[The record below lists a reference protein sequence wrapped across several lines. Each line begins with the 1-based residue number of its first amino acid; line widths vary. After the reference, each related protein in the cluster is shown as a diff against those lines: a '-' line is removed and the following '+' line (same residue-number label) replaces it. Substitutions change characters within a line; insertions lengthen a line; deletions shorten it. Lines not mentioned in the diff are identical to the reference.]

1 MEEIRKI
8 ITVDTGDSNTTL
20 KEYRQ
25 QIDNLKESM
34 SSLDST
40 TEEYREQAQELK
52 DAQDRLNNVLK
63 EGGDVA
69 AHAEGS
75 YNQLEATMA
84 ELKAQWKATGDEA
97 ERADLGK
104 KILDINNQL
113 KDLDASTGDFSR
125 SIGDYAGAFEEAFN
139 TCLDG
144 MSSLDGPLGELGGN
158 VKDLVPLIKATSQA
172 ATKGLGGVRKALLST
187 GVGALVVSVGLLVS
201 HWDDFRKLVGISDES
216 MSKFK
221 DTAVNTLKNIISGV
235 VGVGNVIVQS
245 LLTPIRTVI
254 GAFKGLGNV
263 VRDVFTGDFK
273 SIKEDAAG
281 AIAGIASTIRD
292 GFSFKD
298 NYNTGVEVA
307 ESIFAGI
314 NSRLNEAEAVG
325 EAVSDAVDTG
335 ATNKATEKADNSRP
349 EGSGRKGGT
358 SQPADEAKGI
368 DNSQPE
374 DPGRKVDNETAKIL
388 ERLGQRGKS
397 KLDLLKEQYEKE
409 RALLT
414 QHNIDTEA
422 LDAEFAERSAEIEAE
437 MSKELDGVLERLR
450 QSSLSRWDIE
460 REELETKYQYERD
473 LLVAAGEDTTALE
486 QYYAEERVKIKK
498 KEKEQKIALVMQEV
512 NIMSSAMG
520 GMFGALAQLSEEGSE
535 QQKAFSIMETILNTL
550 SAIMGIWAGY
560 SEFGPLGYA
569 AAIAQTATV
578 TALGAATIAKM
589 KAVTKD
595 SAGSTSVSGLTAGV
609 SAPST
614 GGSNLTMTSVN
625 PLLDEQADLNRLNTA
640 NIGNDKAQ
648 SLRVYV
654 VDQDIRD
661 ANVRAQVVEDNSTF

>member
-25 QIDNLKESM
+25 HIDNIKESM

-40 TEEYREQAQELK
+40 TEEYQSQAQELK

-63 EGGDVA
+63 EGSSVA

-125 SIGDYAGAFEEAFN
+125 NIGDYAGAFEEAFN

-187 GVGALVVSVGLLVS
+187 GVGALVVAVGLLVS
-201 HWDDFRKLVGISDES
+201 HWDDFRKLVGISDEQ
-216 MSKFK
+216 MSAFK

-254 GAFKGLGNV
+254 EAFKGLGNV

-273 SIKEDAAG
+273 SIKEDAAN
-281 AIAGIASTIRD
+281 AISGITSTIRD

-307 ESIFAGI
+307 DSIFAGI
-314 NSRLNEAEAVG
+314 NSRLKEAEAVG
-325 EAVSDAVDTG
+325 EAVSEAVDTG
-335 ATNKATEKADNSRP
+335 ATNKATGKA
-349 EGSGRKGGT
+349 GT
-358 SQPADEAKGI
+358 SQQTDEAEEI
-368 DNSQPE
+368 
-374 DPGRKVDNETAKIL
+374 DNETVKIL
-388 ERLGQRGKS
+388 ERLNQRGKS

-409 RALLT
+409 RALLI
-414 QHNIDTEA
+414 QHNLDTSA
-422 LDAEFAERSAEIEAE
+422 LDAEFAERSAEIDAE
-437 MSKELDGVLERLR
+437 MSKEVDGVLERLR

-460 REELETKYQYERD
+460 REELETKYQHERD

-486 QYYAEERVKIKK
+486 QYYSEQRIKINEDEAKQKK
-498 KEKEQKIALVMQEV
+498 ALRAQEINNV
-512 NIMSSAMG
+512 VSSMG
-520 GMFGALAQLSEEGSE
+520 GMFGALSQLSEEGSE
-535 QQKAFSIMETILNTL
+535 QQKAFSIMETVLNTL

-560 SEFGPLGYA
+560 SEFGFLGYA

-595 SAGSTSVSGLTAGV
+595 SAGSASVSGLSAGV

-640 NIGNDKAQ
+640 GIGSDRAQ
-648 SLRVYV
+648 NLRVYV

>member
-25 QIDNLKESM
+25 QIDNIKESM

-40 TEEYREQAQELK
+40 TEEYQSQAQELK
-52 DAQDRLNNVLK
+52 DAQDRLNSVLK

-104 KILDINNQL
+104 RILDINNQL

-125 SIGDYAGAFEEAFN
+125 NIGDYAGAFEEAFN

-144 MSSLDGPLGELGGN
+144 VVSLDGPLGELGGN

-172 ATKGLGGVRKALLST
+172 ATKGLGGVRKALIST

-201 HWDDFRKLVGISDES
+201 HWDDFRKLVGISDGQ
-216 MSKFK
+216 MAAFK

-254 GAFKGLGNV
+254 EAFKGLGNV

-273 SIKEDAAG
+273 SIKEDAAN
-281 AIAGIASTIRD
+281 AISGITSTIRD

-307 ESIFAGI
+307 EGIFAGI
-314 NSRLNEAEAVG
+314 NSRLKEAEAVG
-325 EAVSDAVDTG
+325 EAVSEAVDTG
-335 ATNKATEKADNSRP
+335 ATNKATDKADNS
-349 EGSGRKGGT
+349 
-358 SQPADEAKGI
+358 QPTNEAEEI
-368 DNSQPE
+368 
-374 DPGRKVDNETAKIL
+374 DNETVKIL
-388 ERLGQRGKS
+388 ERLSQRGKS

-409 RALLT
+409 RALLI
-414 QHNIDTEA
+414 QHNLDTSA
-422 LDAEFAERSAEIEAE
+422 LDAEFTERSAEIEAE

-460 REELETKYQYERD
+460 REELETKYQHERN

-486 QYYAEERVKIKK
+486 QYYSEQRIKINEEEAAEKR
-498 KEKEQKIALVMQEV
+498 ALMAQ
-512 NIMSSAMG
+512 NANLMISSTAG
-520 GMFGALAQLSEEGSE
+520 LFGALSQLSEEGSE
-535 QQKAFSIMETILNTL
+535 QQKAFAIMETILNTL
-550 SAIMGIWAGY
+550 TAIMGIWAGY
-560 SEFGPLGYA
+560 SKFNAFGVA

-595 SAGSTSVSGLTAGV
+595 SAGSASVSGLTAGV
-609 SAPST
+609 SAPSA

-640 NIGNDKAQ
+640 SAGNDRAQ
-648 SLRVYV
+648 NLRVYV

>member
-25 QIDNLKESM
+25 QIDNIKESM

-40 TEEYREQAQELK
+40 TEEYQSQAQELK
-52 DAQDRLNNVLK
+52 DAQDRLNSVLK

-104 KILDINNQL
+104 RILDINNQL

-125 SIGDYAGAFEEAFN
+125 NIGDYAGAFEEAFN

-144 MSSLDGPLGELGGN
+144 MSSIDGPLGELGGN

-172 ATKGLGGVRKALLST
+172 ATKGLGGVRKALIST

-201 HWDDFRKLVGISDES
+201 HWDDFRKLVGISDEQ
-216 MSKFK
+216 MSAFK

-254 GAFKGLGNV
+254 EAFKGLGNV

-273 SIKEDAAG
+273 SIKEDAAN
-281 AIAGIASTIRD
+281 AISGITSTIRD

-307 ESIFAGI
+307 EGIFAGI
-314 NSRLNEAEAVG
+314 NSRLKEAEAVG
-325 EAVSDAVDTG
+325 EAVSEAVDTG
-335 ATNKATEKADNSRP
+335 ATNKATDKADNS
-349 EGSGRKGGT
+349 
-358 SQPADEAKGI
+358 QPTNEAEEI
-368 DNSQPE
+368 
-374 DPGRKVDNETAKIL
+374 DNETVKIL
-388 ERLGQRGKS
+388 ERLSQRGKS

-409 RALLT
+409 RALLI
-414 QHNIDTEA
+414 QHNLDTSA
-422 LDAEFAERSAEIEAE
+422 LDAEFTERSAEIEAE

-460 REELETKYQYERD
+460 REELETKYQHERN

-486 QYYAEERVKIKK
+486 QYYSEQRIKINEEEAAEKR
-498 KEKEQKIALVMQEV
+498 ALMAQ
-512 NIMSSAMG
+512 NANLMISSTAG
-520 GMFGALAQLSEEGSE
+520 LFGALSQLSEEGSE
-535 QQKAFSIMETILNTL
+535 QQKAFAIMETILNTL
-550 SAIMGIWAGY
+550 TAIMGIWAGY
-560 SEFGPLGYA
+560 SEFGPFGYA

-609 SAPST
+609 SAPSA

-640 NIGNDKAQ
+640 SAGNDRAQ
-648 SLRVYV
+648 NLRVYV

>member
-25 QIDNLKESM
+25 QIDNIKESM

-52 DAQDRLNNVLK
+52 DAQDKLNNVLK

-144 MSSLDGPLGELGGN
+144 MSSIDGPLGELGGS
-158 VKDLVPLIKATSQA
+158 VKDLVPLIKATTQA

-187 GVGALVVSVGLLVS
+187 GVGALVVAVGLLVS
-201 HWDDFRKLVGISDES
+201 HWDDFRKLVGISDEQ
-216 MSKFK
+216 MSAFK

-254 GAFKGLGNV
+254 EAFKGLGNV

-273 SIKEDAAG
+273 SIKEDAAN
-281 AIAGIASTIRD
+281 AISGIASTIRD

-307 ESIFAGI
+307 EGIFAGI
-314 NSRLNEAEAVG
+314 NSRLKEAEAVG
-325 EAVSDAVDTG
+325 EAVSEAVDTG
-335 ATNKATEKADNSRP
+335 ATNKATDKATGKADV
-349 EGSGRKGGT
+349 
-358 SQPADEAKGI
+358 SQPTGEVEEI
-368 DNSQPE
+368 
-374 DPGRKVDNETAKIL
+374 DNETVKIL
-388 ERLGQRGKS
+388 ERLSQRGKS
-397 KLDLLKEQYEKE
+397 RLDLLKEQYEKE
-409 RALLT
+409 RALLI
-414 QHNIDTEA
+414 QHNLDTSA

-437 MSKELDGVLERLR
+437 QSKELDGVLERLR

-486 QYYAEERVKIKK
+486 QYYSEQRIKINEDEAAEKR
-498 KEKEQKIALVMQEV
+498 ALMAQ
-512 NIMSSAMG
+512 NANLMISSTAG
-520 GMFGALAQLSEEGSE
+520 LFGALSQLSEEGSE
-535 QQKAFSIMETILNTL
+535 QQKAFAIMETILNTL
-550 SAIMGIWAGY
+550 TAIMGIWAGY
-560 SEFGPLGYA
+560 SKFTAFGVA

-609 SAPST
+609 SAPSA

-625 PLLDEQADLNRLNTA
+625 PLLDEQADLNRLNA
-640 NIGNDKAQ
+640 ASAGNDKMQ
-648 SLRVYV
+648 NVRVYV

>member
-25 QIDNLKESM
+25 QIDNIKESM

-40 TEEYREQAQELK
+40 TEEYQEQAQELK
-52 DAQDRLNNVLK
+52 DAQDRLNSVLK

-97 ERADLGK
+97 ERVDLGK

-144 MSSLDGPLGELGGN
+144 MSSLDGPLGELGGS
-158 VKDLVPLIKATSQA
+158 VKDLVPLIKATTSA

-187 GVGALVVSVGLLVS
+187 GVGALVVAVGLLVS
-201 HWDDFRKLVGISDES
+201 HWDDFRRLVGISDEQ
-216 MSKFK
+216 MATFK

-235 VGVGNVIVQS
+235 VGVGNVIAQS

-254 GAFKGLGNV
+254 EAFKGLGNV

-307 ESIFAGI
+307 EGIFAGI
-314 NSRLNEAEAVG
+314 SSRLKEAEAVG
-325 EAVSDAVDTG
+325 EAVSEAVDTG
-335 ATNKATEKADNSRP
+335 ATSKTTDKADNFRR
-349 EGSGRKGGT
+349 EVGRNVVNPQT
-358 SQPADEAKGI
+358 TDEAEEI
-368 DNSQPE
+368 D
-374 DPGRKVDNETAKIL
+374 KETVKIL
-388 ERLGQRGKS
+388 ERLNQRGKS

-409 RALLT
+409 RALLI
-414 QHNIDTEA
+414 QHNLDTSA

-450 QSSLSRWDIE
+450 QNSLSRWDIE
-460 REELETKYQYERD
+460 REELEAKYQYEHD

-486 QYYAEERVKIKK
+486 QYYSEQRIKINEDEAK
-498 KEKEQKIALVMQEV
+498 QKQALMAQ
-512 NIMSSAMG
+512 NTNLMISSTAG
-520 GMFGALAQLSEEGSE
+520 LFGALSQLSEEGSE

-595 SAGSTSVSGLTAGV
+595 SAGSVGVSGLSTGV

-640 NIGNDKAQ
+640 GIGSDRTQN
-648 SLRVYV
+648 LRVYV

>member
-40 TEEYREQAQELK
+40 TEEYQAQAQELK

-69 AHAEGS
+69 AHADGS

-125 SIGDYAGAFEEAFN
+125 NIGDYAGAFEEAFN

-172 ATKGLGGVRKALLST
+172 ATKGLGGVRKALIST

-201 HWDDFRKLVGISDES
+201 HWDDFRKLVGVSDEQ
-216 MSKFK
+216 MSAFK

-254 GAFKGLGNV
+254 EAFKGLGNV

-273 SIKEDAAG
+273 SIKEDAAS
-281 AIAGIASTIRD
+281 AISGIASTIRD

-307 ESIFAGI
+307 EGIFAGI
-314 NSRLNEAEAVG
+314 NSRLKEAEDVG
-325 EAVSDAVDTG
+325 EAVNEAVDTG
-335 ATNKATEKADNSRP
+335 ATNKATDKV
-349 EGSGRKGGT
+349 
-358 SQPADEAKGI
+358 
-368 DNSQPE
+368 DNSQPTNE
-374 DPGRKVDNETAKIL
+374 TEEIDNETVKIL
-388 ERLGQRGKS
+388 ERLSQRGKS

-409 RALLT
+409 RALLI
-414 QHNIDTEA
+414 QHNLDTSA
-422 LDAEFAERSAEIEAE
+422 LDAEFAERSSEIEAE

-460 REELETKYQYERD
+460 REELEAKYQYEHD

-486 QYYAEERVKIKK
+486 QYYSEQRIKINEDEAATKR
-498 KEKEQKIALVMQEV
+498 ALMAQ
-512 NIMSSAMG
+512 NANLMISSTAG
-520 GMFGALAQLSEEGSE
+520 LFGALSQLSEEGSE

-550 SAIMGIWAGY
+550 TSIMGIWAGY
-560 SEFGPLGYA
+560 SEFGPFGVA

>member
-8 ITVDTGDSNTTL
+8 ITVDTGDSSTTL

-25 QIDNLKESM
+25 QIDNIKESM

-52 DAQDRLNNVLK
+52 DAQDKLNNVLK

-172 ATKGLGGVRKALLST
+172 ATKGLGGVRKAVLST
-187 GVGALVVSVGLLVS
+187 GVGALVVAVGLLVS
-201 HWDDFRKLVGISDES
+201 HWDDFRKLVGISDEQ
-216 MSKFK
+216 MSAFK

-254 GAFKGLGNV
+254 EAFKGLGNV

-273 SIKEDAAG
+273 SIKEDAAS
-281 AIAGIASTIRD
+281 AINGITSTIRD

-307 ESIFAGI
+307 EGIFAGI
-314 NSRLNEAEAVG
+314 NSRLKEAEAVG
-325 EAVSDAVDTG
+325 EAVSEAVDTG
-335 ATNKATEKADNSRP
+335 ATNKATGKADNS
-349 EGSGRKGGT
+349 
-358 SQPADEAKGI
+358 QPTDEAEEI
-368 DNSQPE
+368 
-374 DPGRKVDNETAKIL
+374 DNETVKIL
-388 ERLGQRGKS
+388 ERLSQRGKS

-409 RALLT
+409 RALLI
-414 QHNIDTEA
+414 QHNLDTST

-437 MSKELDGVLERLR
+437 QSKELDGVLERLR

-460 REELETKYQYERD
+460 REELEAKYQHERD

-486 QYYAEERVKIKK
+486 QYYSEQRIKINEDEAAEKR
-498 KEKEQKIALVMQEV
+498 ALMAQ
-512 NIMSSAMG
+512 NANLMISSTAG
-520 GMFGALAQLSEEGSE
+520 LFGALSQLSEEGSE

-595 SAGSTSVSGLTAGV
+595 SAGSTSVSGLSAGV
-609 SAPST
+609 SAPSA

-625 PLLDEQADLNRLNTA
+625 PLLDEQADLNRLNA
-640 NIGNDKAQ
+640 ASAGNDKMQ
-648 SLRVYV
+648 NVRVYV

>member
-40 TEEYREQAQELK
+40 TEEYQAQAQELR

-113 KDLDASTGDFSR
+113 KVLDASTGDFSR
-125 SIGDYAGAFEEAFN
+125 NIGDYAGAFEEAFN

-254 GAFKGLGNV
+254 EAFKGLGNV

-273 SIKEDAAG
+273 SIKEDAAN
-281 AIAGIASTIRD
+281 AISGIASTIRD

-307 ESIFAGI
+307 EGIFAGI

-335 ATNKATEKADNSRP
+335 ATNKATDKATNKADA
-349 EGSGRKGGT
+349 
-358 SQPADEAKGI
+358 SQPTDEAEGI

-374 DPGRKVDNETAKIL
+374 DPGRKVDNETTKIL
-388 ERLGQRGKS
+388 ERLSQRGKS

-409 RALLT
+409 RALLI
-414 QHNIDTEA
+414 QHELDTSA

-437 MSKELDGVLERLR
+437 MSAEVDGVLERLR

-460 REELETKYQYERD
+460 REELETKYQHERE
-473 LLVAAGEDTTALE
+473 LLEAAGEDTTALE

-560 SEFGPLGYA
+560 SEFGALGYA

-595 SAGSTSVSGLTAGV
+595 SAGSASVSGLTAGV
-609 SAPST
+609 SAPSA

-625 PLLDEQADLNRLNTA
+625 PLLDEQADFNRLNA
-640 NIGNDKAQ
+640 ASAGNDKMQ
-648 SLRVYV
+648 NMRVYV

>member
-40 TEEYREQAQELK
+40 TEEYQAQAQELR

-254 GAFKGLGNV
+254 EAFKGLGNV

-273 SIKEDAAG
+273 SIKEDAAS
-281 AIAGIASTIRD
+281 AISGIASTIRD

-307 ESIFAGI
+307 DSIFAGI

-325 EAVSDAVDTG
+325 EAVSEAVDTG
-335 ATNKATEKADNSRP
+335 ATNKATDKA
-349 EGSGRKGGT
+349 ET
-358 SQPADEAKGI
+358 SQPTNEAEEI
-368 DNSQPE
+368 
-374 DPGRKVDNETAKIL
+374 DNETVKIL
-388 ERLGQRGKS
+388 ERLSQRGKS
-397 KLDLLKEQYEKE
+397 RLDLLKEQYEKE
-409 RALLT
+409 RALLI
-414 QHNIDTEA
+414 QHNLDTSA

-437 MSKELDGVLERLR
+437 TSKELDGVLERLR
-450 QSSLSRWDIE
+450 QNGLSRWDIA

-486 QYYAEERVKIKK
+486 QYYAEQRIKIK
-498 KEKEQKIALVMQEV
+498 EAEEEQKRALMMMEV
-512 NIMSSAMG
+512 NNFVSSMG
-520 GMFGALAQLSEEGSE
+520 GMFGALSQLSEEGSE

-550 SAIMGIWAGY
+550 SAIMGIWAGW

-595 SAGSTSVSGLTAGV
+595 SAGSASVSGLTAGV
-609 SAPST
+609 SAPSA

-625 PLLDEQADLNRLNTA
+625 PLLDEQADFNRLNA
-640 NIGNDKAQ
+640 ASAGNDKMQ
-648 SLRVYV
+648 NMRVYV

>member
-40 TEEYREQAQELK
+40 TEEYQEQAQELR
-52 DAQDRLNNVLK
+52 DAQDRLNNVIK
-63 EGGDVA
+63 EGGDTA
-69 AHAEGS
+69 AHADGS

-104 KILDINNQL
+104 KILAINNQL

-125 SIGDYAGAFEEAFN
+125 NIGDYAGAFEEAFN

-201 HWDDFRKLVGISDES
+201 HWDDFRKLVGISDEQ
-216 MSKFK
+216 MSAFK

-254 GAFKGLGNV
+254 EAFKGLGNV

-273 SIKEDAAG
+273 SIKEDAAN
-281 AIAGIASTIRD
+281 AISGIASTIRD

-314 NSRLNEAEAVG
+314 NSRLREAEAVG
-325 EAVSDAVDTG
+325 EAVSEAVDTG
-335 ATNKATEKADNSRP
+335 ATNKATDKADTP
-349 EGSGRKGGT
+349 
-358 SQPADEAKGI
+358 QPTNEAEEI
-368 DNSQPE
+368 
-374 DPGRKVDNETAKIL
+374 DNETAKIL
-388 ERLGQRGKS
+388 ERLSQRGKS

-409 RALLT
+409 RALLI
-414 QHNIDTEA
+414 QHNLNTSA
-422 LDAEFAERSAEIEAE
+422 LDAEFAERSSEIEAE

-486 QYYAEERVKIKK
+486 QYYS
-498 KEKEQKIALVMQEV
+498 EQRIRINEDEAATKRALMAQ
-512 NIMSSAMG
+512 NANLMISSTAG
-520 GMFGALAQLSEEGSE
+520 LFGALSQLSEEGSE

-550 SAIMGIWAGY
+550 TSIMGIWAGY
-560 SEFGPLGYA
+560 SEFGPFGVA

-614 GGSNLTMTSVN
+614 GGSGLTMASVN

-640 NIGNDKAQ
+640 NIGNDKMQ
-648 SLRVYV
+648 NVRVYV

>member
-40 TEEYREQAQELK
+40 TEEYQAQAQELR

-69 AHAEGS
+69 AHADGS

-104 KILDINNQL
+104 KILAINNQL

-125 SIGDYAGAFEEAFN
+125 NIGDYAGAFEEAFN

-254 GAFKGLGNV
+254 EAFKGLGNV

-335 ATNKATEKADNSRP
+335 ATSKATNKATEKAD
-349 EGSGRKGGT
+349 T

-368 DNSQPE
+368 DN
-374 DPGRKVDNETAKIL
+374 ETAKIL
-388 ERLGQRGKS
+388 ERLSQRGKS

-460 REELETKYQYERD
+460 REELEAKYQYERD

-486 QYYAEERVKIKK
+486 QYYSEQRIKINEDEAATKR
-498 KEKEQKIALVMQEV
+498 ALMAQ
-512 NIMSSAMG
+512 NANLMISSTAG
-520 GMFGALAQLSEEGSE
+520 LFGALSQLSEEGSE

-550 SAIMGIWAGY
+550 TSIMGIWAGY
-560 SEFGPLGYA
+560 SEFGPFGVA

-609 SAPST
+609 SAPSA
-614 GGSNLTMTSVN
+614 GGSNLTMASVN

-640 NIGNDKAQ
+640 NIGNDKMRNV
-648 SLRVYV
+648 RVYV

>member
-40 TEEYREQAQELK
+40 TEEYQEQAQELK

-104 KILDINNQL
+104 KILEINNQL

-125 SIGDYAGAFEEAFN
+125 NIGDYAGAFEEAFN

-158 VKDLVPLIKATSQA
+158 VKDLVPLIKATSEA
-172 ATKGLGGVRKALLST
+172 ATKGLGGVRKALIST

-201 HWDDFRKLVGISDES
+201 HWDDFRKLVGVSDEQ
-216 MSKFK
+216 MAAFK

-254 GAFKGLGNV
+254 EAFKGLGNV

-273 SIKEDAAG
+273 SIKEDAAN
-281 AIAGIASTIRD
+281 AISGISSTIRD

-307 ESIFAGI
+307 EGIFAGI

-325 EAVSDAVDTG
+325 EAVSEAVDTG
-335 ATNKATEKADNSRP
+335 VTKKAADKATD
-349 EGSGRKGGT
+349 KGGT
-358 SQPADEAKGI
+358 SQPTNEVEEI
-368 DNSQPE
+368 
-374 DPGRKVDNETAKIL
+374 DNETVKIL
-388 ERLGQRGKS
+388 ERLNQRGKS

-414 QHNIDTEA
+414 QHNIDTSA
-422 LDAEFAERSAEIEAE
+422 LDAEFAERRAEIEAE
-437 MSKELDGVLERLR
+437 MSAELDGVLERLR

-460 REELETKYQYERD
+460 REELEAKYQYERD

-486 QYYAEERVKIKK
+486 QYYSEQRIKIKK
-498 KEKEQKIALVMQEV
+498 DEEEEKRALMMLEV
-512 NIMSSAMG
+512 NNFVSSMG
-520 GMFGALAQLSEEGSE
+520 GMFGALSQLSEEGSE

-550 SAIMGIWAGY
+550 SAIMGIWAGW
-560 SEFGPLGYA
+560 SEFGPVGYA
-569 AAIAQTATV
+569 SARAQTATV

-595 SAGSTSVSGLTAGV
+595 SAGSTSVSGLSAGV
-609 SAPST
+609 SAPSA
-614 GGSNLTMTSVN
+614 GGSSLTMASVN
-625 PLLDEQADLNRLNTA
+625 PLLDEQADLNRLNA
-640 NIGNDKAQ
+640 ASAGNDKMQ
-648 SLRVYV
+648 NLRVYV

>member
-40 TEEYREQAQELK
+40 TEEYQAQAQELR

-69 AHAEGS
+69 AHADGS

-104 KILDINNQL
+104 KILAINNQL

-125 SIGDYAGAFEEAFN
+125 NIGDYAGAFEEAFN

-254 GAFKGLGNV
+254 EAFKGLGNV

-335 ATNKATEKADNSRP
+335 ATSKATNKATEKAD
-349 EGSGRKGGT
+349 T

-368 DNSQPE
+368 DN
-374 DPGRKVDNETAKIL
+374 ETAKIL
-388 ERLGQRGKS
+388 ERLSQRGKS

-486 QYYAEERVKIKK
+486 QYYSEQRIKINEDEAATKR
-498 KEKEQKIALVMQEV
+498 ALMAQ
-512 NIMSSAMG
+512 NANLMISSTAG
-520 GMFGALAQLSEEGSE
+520 LFGALSQLSEEGSE

-550 SAIMGIWAGY
+550 TSIMGIWAGY
-560 SEFGPLGYA
+560 SEFGPFGVA

-609 SAPST
+609 SAPSA
-614 GGSNLTMTSVN
+614 GGSNLTMASVN

-640 NIGNDKAQ
+640 NIGNDKMQ
-648 SLRVYV
+648 NVRVYV

>member
-25 QIDNLKESM
+25 QIDNIKESM

-40 TEEYREQAQELK
+40 TEEYQAQAQELK
-52 DAQDRLNNVLK
+52 NAQDRLNNVLK

-69 AHAEGS
+69 AHADGS

-84 ELKAQWKATGDEA
+84 DLKAQWKATGDEA

-125 SIGDYAGAFEEAFN
+125 NIGDYAGAFEEAFN

-201 HWDDFRKLVGISDES
+201 HWDDFRKLVGVSDAQMEA
-216 MSKFK
+216 FK

-254 GAFKGLGNV
+254 EAFKGLGNV

-307 ESIFAGI
+307 DSIFAGI
-314 NSRLNEAEAVG
+314 NSRLREAEAVG
-325 EAVSDAVDTG
+325 EAVSEAVDTG
-335 ATNKATEKADNSRP
+335 ATNKATDKAD
-349 EGSGRKGGT
+349 T
-358 SQPADEAKGI
+358 SQPTSEAEEI
-368 DNSQPE
+368 
-374 DPGRKVDNETAKIL
+374 DNETVKIL
-388 ERLGQRGKS
+388 ERLSQRGKS
-397 KLDLLKEQYEKE
+397 KLDLLKEQYERE
-409 RALLT
+409 RALLM
-414 QHNIDTEA
+414 QHNLDTSA
-422 LDAEFAERSAEIEAE
+422 LDAEFAERSSEIEAE

-460 REELETKYQYERD
+460 REELETKYQYEHD

-486 QYYAEERVKIKK
+486 EYYSEQRIKINEDEAKQKK
-498 KEKEQKIALVMQEV
+498 ALRAQEINNV
-512 NIMSSAMG
+512 VSSMG
-520 GMFGALAQLSEEGSE
+520 GMFGALSQLSEEGSE

-595 SAGSTSVSGLTAGV
+595 SAGSASVSGLTAGV
-609 SAPST
+609 SAPSA

-640 NIGNDKAQ
+640 NIGNDKMQ
-648 SLRVYV
+648 NMRVYV

>member
-25 QIDNLKESM
+25 HIDNIKESM

-40 TEEYREQAQELK
+40 TEEYQSQAQELK

-63 EGGDVA
+63 EGSNVA

-144 MSSLDGPLGELGGN
+144 MTSLDGPLGELGGN

-172 ATKGLGGVRKALLST
+172 ATKGLGGVRKALIST
-187 GVGALVVSVGLLVS
+187 GVGALVVAVGLLVS
-201 HWDDFRKLVGISDES
+201 HWDDFRKLVGISDEQ
-216 MSKFK
+216 MSAFK
-221 DTAVNTLKNIISGV
+221 DTAVNTLKNIISGT

-254 GAFKGLGNV
+254 EAFKGLGNV

-307 ESIFAGI
+307 DSIFAGI
-314 NSRLNEAEAVG
+314 NSRLKEAEAVG
-325 EAVSDAVDTG
+325 EAVGEAVDTG
-335 ATNKATEKADNSRP
+335 ATNKATDKAEEIDNF
-349 EGSGRKGGT
+349 
-358 SQPADEAKGI
+358 QPADEAEEI
-368 DNSQPE
+368 
-374 DPGRKVDNETAKIL
+374 DNETVKIL
-388 ERLGQRGKS
+388 ERLNQRGKS

-414 QHNIDTEA
+414 QHNLDTSA

-460 REELETKYQYERD
+460 REELEAKYQYEHD

-486 QYYAEERVKIKK
+486 QYYS
-498 KEKEQKIALVMQEV
+498 EQRIRINEDEATTKRALMAQ
-512 NIMSSAMG
+512 NANLMISSTAG
-520 GMFGALAQLSEEGSE
+520 LFGALSQLSEEGSE

-550 SAIMGIWAGY
+550 TSIMGIWAGY
-560 SEFGPLGYA
+560 SEFGPFGVA

-609 SAPST
+609 SAPSA

-640 NIGNDKAQ
+640 NIGNDKMQ
-648 SLRVYV
+648 NMRVYV

-661 ANVRAQVVEDNSTF
+661 AYVRAQVVEDNSTF

>member
-25 QIDNLKESM
+25 QIDNIKESM

-40 TEEYREQAQELK
+40 TEEYQEQAQELK

-63 EGGDVA
+63 EGGNVA

-125 SIGDYAGAFEEAFN
+125 NIGDYAGAFEEAFN

-254 GAFKGLGNV
+254 EAFKGLGNV

-273 SIKEDAAG
+273 SIKEDAAN
-281 AIAGIASTIRD
+281 AISGIASTIRD

-307 ESIFAGI
+307 DSIFAGI
-314 NSRLNEAEAVG
+314 SSRLKEAEAVG
-325 EAVSDAVDTG
+325 EAVSEAVDTG
-335 ATNKATEKADNSRP
+335 ATNKATDKV
-349 EGSGRKGGT
+349 
-358 SQPADEAKGI
+358 
-368 DNSQPE
+368 DNSQPTDE
-374 DPGRKVDNETAKIL
+374 TEEIDNETVKIL
-388 ERLGQRGKS
+388 ERLNQRGKS

-409 RALLT
+409 RALLI
-414 QHNIDTEA
+414 QHNLDTSA
-422 LDAEFAERSAEIEAE
+422 LDAEFAERSAEIDAE
-437 MSKELDGVLERLR
+437 MSKEVDGVLERLR

-498 KEKEQKIALVMQEV
+498 KEEEEKRALMMLEV
-512 NIMSSAMG
+512 NNFVSSVG
-520 GMFGALAQLSEEGSE
+520 GMFGALSQLSEEGSE

-550 SAIMGIWAGY
+550 SAIMGIWAGW

-569 AAIAQTATV
+569 TAIAQTATV

-595 SAGSTSVSGLTAGV
+595 SAGSASVSGLTTGV
-609 SAPST
+609 SAPSV

-640 NIGNDKAQ
+640 GIGSDRTQN
-648 SLRVYV
+648 LRVYV

>member
-25 QIDNLKESM
+25 QIDNIKESM

-40 TEEYREQAQELK
+40 TEEYQSQAQELK
-52 DAQDRLNNVLK
+52 DAQDRLNSVLK

-104 KILDINNQL
+104 RILDINNQL

-125 SIGDYAGAFEEAFN
+125 NIGDYAGAFEEAFN

-172 ATKGLGGVRKALLST
+172 ATKGLGGVRKALIST

-201 HWDDFRKLVGISDES
+201 HWDDFRKLVGISDEQ
-216 MSKFK
+216 MSAFK

-254 GAFKGLGNV
+254 EAFKGLGNV

-273 SIKEDAAG
+273 SIKEDAAN
-281 AIAGIASTIRD
+281 AISGITSTIRD

-307 ESIFAGI
+307 EGIFAGI
-314 NSRLNEAEAVG
+314 NSRLKEAEAVG
-325 EAVSDAVDTG
+325 EAVSEAVDTG
-335 ATNKATEKADNSRP
+335 ATNKATDKADNS
-349 EGSGRKGGT
+349 
-358 SQPADEAKGI
+358 QPTNEAEEI
-368 DNSQPE
+368 
-374 DPGRKVDNETAKIL
+374 DNETVKIL
-388 ERLGQRGKS
+388 ERLSQRGKS

-409 RALLT
+409 RALLI
-414 QHNIDTEA
+414 QHNLDTSA
-422 LDAEFAERSAEIEAE
+422 LDAEFTERSAEIEAE

-460 REELETKYQYERD
+460 REELETKYQHERN

-486 QYYAEERVKIKK
+486 QYYSEQRIKINEEEAAEKR
-498 KEKEQKIALVMQEV
+498 ALMAQ
-512 NIMSSAMG
+512 NANLMISSTAG
-520 GMFGALAQLSEEGSE
+520 LFGALSQLSEEGSE
-535 QQKAFSIMETILNTL
+535 QQKAFAIMETILNTL
-550 SAIMGIWAGY
+550 TAIMGIWAGY
-560 SEFGPLGYA
+560 SKFNAFGVA

-609 SAPST
+609 SAPSA

-640 NIGNDKAQ
+640 SAGNDRAQ
-648 SLRVYV
+648 NLRVYV

>member
-25 QIDNLKESM
+25 QIDNIKESM

-40 TEEYREQAQELK
+40 TEEYQSQAQELK

-63 EGGDVA
+63 EGSNVA

-125 SIGDYAGAFEEAFN
+125 NIGDYAGAFEEAFN

-254 GAFKGLGNV
+254 EAFKGLGNV

-273 SIKEDAAG
+273 SIKEDAAN
-281 AIAGIASTIRD
+281 AISGIASTIRD

-307 ESIFAGI
+307 DSIFAGI
-314 NSRLNEAEAVG
+314 NSRLKEAEAVG
-325 EAVSDAVDTG
+325 EAVSEAVDTG
-335 ATNKATEKADNSRP
+335 ATNKATDKATNKADNS
-349 EGSGRKGGT
+349 
-358 SQPADEAKGI
+358 QPTDETEEI
-368 DNSQPE
+368 
-374 DPGRKVDNETAKIL
+374 DNETVKIL
-388 ERLGQRGKS
+388 ERLNQRGKS

-409 RALLT
+409 RALLI
-414 QHNIDTEA
+414 QHNLDTSA
-422 LDAEFAERSAEIEAE
+422 LDAEFAERSAEIDAE
-437 MSKELDGVLERLR
+437 MSKEVDGVLERLR

-460 REELETKYQYERD
+460 REELETKYQHERD

-498 KEKEQKIALVMQEV
+498 KEEEEKRALMMLEV
-512 NIMSSAMG
+512 NNFVSSMG
-520 GMFGALAQLSEEGSE
+520 GMFGALSQLSEEGSE

-550 SAIMGIWAGY
+550 SAIMGIWAGW

-569 AAIAQTATV
+569 TAIAQTATV

-595 SAGSTSVSGLTAGV
+595 SAGSASVSGLTTGV
-609 SAPST
+609 SAPSV

-640 NIGNDKAQ
+640 GIGSDRTQN
-648 SLRVYV
+648 LRVYV

>member
-8 ITVDTGDSNTTL
+8 ITVDTGDSSTTL

-25 QIDNLKESM
+25 QIDNIKESM

-52 DAQDRLNNVLK
+52 DAQDKLNNVLK

-158 VKDLVPLIKATSQA
+158 VKDLVPLIKATTSA
-172 ATKGLGGVRKALLST
+172 ATKGLGGVRKAVLST
-187 GVGALVVSVGLLVS
+187 GVGALVVAVGLLVS
-201 HWDDFRKLVGISDES
+201 HWDDFRKLVGISDEQ
-216 MSKFK
+216 MSAFK

-254 GAFKGLGNV
+254 EAFKGLGNV

-273 SIKEDAAG
+273 SIKEDAAS
-281 AIAGIASTIRD
+281 AINGITSTIRD

-307 ESIFAGI
+307 EGIFAGI
-314 NSRLNEAEAVG
+314 NSRLKEAEAVG
-325 EAVSDAVDTG
+325 EAVSEAVDTG
-335 ATNKATEKADNSRP
+335 ATNKATGKADNS
-349 EGSGRKGGT
+349 
-358 SQPADEAKGI
+358 QPTDEAEEI
-368 DNSQPE
+368 
-374 DPGRKVDNETAKIL
+374 DNETVKIL
-388 ERLGQRGKS
+388 ERLSQRGKS

-409 RALLT
+409 RALLI
-414 QHNIDTEA
+414 QHNLDTST

-437 MSKELDGVLERLR
+437 QSKELDGVLERLR

-460 REELETKYQYERD
+460 REELEAKYQHERD

-486 QYYAEERVKIKK
+486 QYYSEQRIKINEDEAAEKR
-498 KEKEQKIALVMQEV
+498 ALMAQ
-512 NIMSSAMG
+512 NANLMISSTAG
-520 GMFGALAQLSEEGSE
+520 LFGALSQLSEEGSE

-595 SAGSTSVSGLTAGV
+595 SAGSTSVSGLSAGV
-609 SAPST
+609 SAPSA

-625 PLLDEQADLNRLNTA
+625 PLLDEQADLNRLNA
-640 NIGNDKAQ
+640 ASAGNDKMQ
-648 SLRVYV
+648 NVRVYV

>member
-25 QIDNLKESM
+25 QIDNIKESM

-40 TEEYREQAQELK
+40 TEEYQSQAQELK

-69 AHAEGS
+69 AHADGS

-201 HWDDFRKLVGISDES
+201 HWDDFRKLVGISDEQ
-216 MSKFK
+216 MAAFK

-254 GAFKGLGNV
+254 EAFKGLGNV

-273 SIKEDAAG
+273 SIKEDAAN
-281 AIAGIASTIRD
+281 AISGITSTIRD

-307 ESIFAGI
+307 EGIFAGI
-314 NSRLNEAEAVG
+314 NSRLKEAEAVG
-325 EAVSDAVDTG
+325 EAVSEAVDTG
-335 ATNKATEKADNSRP
+335 ATNKATDKADTP
-349 EGSGRKGGT
+349 
-358 SQPADEAKGI
+358 QPTDEAEEI
-368 DNSQPE
+368 
-374 DPGRKVDNETAKIL
+374 DNETVKIL
-388 ERLGQRGKS
+388 ERLSQRGKS

-414 QHNIDTEA
+414 QHNLDTSA
-422 LDAEFAERSAEIEAE
+422 LDAEFTERSAEIEAE

-486 QYYAEERVKIKK
+486 QYYSEQRIKINEDEAAEKR
-498 KEKEQKIALVMQEV
+498 ALMAQ
-512 NIMSSAMG
+512 NANLMISSTAG
-520 GMFGALAQLSEEGSE
+520 LFGALSQLSEEGSE
-535 QQKAFSIMETILNTL
+535 QQKAFAIMETILNTL
-550 SAIMGIWAGY
+550 TAIMGIWAGY
-560 SEFGPLGYA
+560 SKFTAFGVA

-609 SAPST
+609 SAPSA

-625 PLLDEQADLNRLNTA
+625 PLLDEQADLNRLNA
-640 NIGNDKAQ
+640 ASAGSDRMQNM
-648 SLRVYV
+648 RVYV

>member
-25 QIDNLKESM
+25 QIDNIKESM

-52 DAQDRLNNVLK
+52 DAQDKLNNVLK

-144 MSSLDGPLGELGGN
+144 MSSIDGPLGELGGS
-158 VKDLVPLIKATSQA
+158 VKDLVPLIKATTQA

-201 HWDDFRKLVGISDES
+201 HWDDFRKLVGISDGQ
-216 MSKFK
+216 MAAFK

-254 GAFKGLGNV
+254 EAFKGLGNV

-273 SIKEDAAG
+273 SIKEDAAN
-281 AIAGIASTIRD
+281 AISGIASTIRD

-307 ESIFAGI
+307 EGIFAGI
-314 NSRLNEAEAVG
+314 NSRLKEAEAVG
-325 EAVSDAVDTG
+325 EAVSEAVDTG
-335 ATNKATEKADNSRP
+335 ATNKATNKATDKADNS
-349 EGSGRKGGT
+349 
-358 SQPADEAKGI
+358 QPTDEAEEI
-368 DNSQPE
+368 
-374 DPGRKVDNETAKIL
+374 DNETVKIL
-388 ERLGQRGKS
+388 ERLSQRGKS
-397 KLDLLKEQYEKE
+397 RLDLLKEQYEKE

-414 QHNIDTEA
+414 QHNLDTSA
-422 LDAEFAERSAEIEAE
+422 LDAEFTERSAEIEAE

-460 REELETKYQYERD
+460 REELEAKYQYERD

-486 QYYAEERVKIKK
+486 QYYSEQRIKINEDEAAEKR
-498 KEKEQKIALVMQEV
+498 ALMAQ
-512 NIMSSAMG
+512 NANLMISSTAG
-520 GMFGALAQLSEEGSE
+520 LFGALSQLSEEGSE
-535 QQKAFSIMETILNTL
+535 QQKAFAIMETILNTL
-550 SAIMGIWAGY
+550 TAIMGIWAGY
-560 SEFGPLGYA
+560 SKFTAFGVA

-609 SAPST
+609 SAPSA

-625 PLLDEQADLNRLNTA
+625 PLLDEQADLNRLNAA
-640 NIGNDKAQ
+640 NAGNDRMQ
-648 SLRVYV
+648 NVRVYV

>member
-25 QIDNLKESM
+25 QIDNIKESM

-40 TEEYREQAQELK
+40 TEEYQSQARELK

-84 ELKAQWKATGDEA
+84 DLKAQWKATGDEA

-125 SIGDYAGAFEEAFN
+125 NIGDYAGAFEEAFN

-201 HWDDFRKLVGISDES
+201 HWDDFRKLVGISDEQ
-216 MSKFK
+216 MEAFK

-254 GAFKGLGNV
+254 EAFKGLGNV

-273 SIKEDAAG
+273 SIKEDAAS
-281 AIAGIASTIRD
+281 AISGIASTIRD

-307 ESIFAGI
+307 DSIFAGI
-314 NSRLNEAEAVG
+314 N
-325 EAVSDAVDTG
+325 
-335 ATNKATEKADNSRP
+335 
-349 EGSGRKGGT
+349 
-358 SQPADEAKGI
+358 
-368 DNSQPE
+368 
-374 DPGRKVDNETAKIL
+374 
-388 ERLGQRGKS
+388 
-397 KLDLLKEQYEKE
+397 
-409 RALLT
+409 
-414 QHNIDTEA
+414 
-422 LDAEFAERSAEIEAE
+422 RSA
-437 MSKELDGVLERLR
+437 
-450 QSSLSRWDIE
+450 
-460 REELETKYQYERD
+460 
-473 LLVAAGEDTTALE
+473 
-486 QYYAEERVKIKK
+486 
-498 KEKEQKIALVMQEV
+498 
-512 NIMSSAMG
+512 
-520 GMFGALAQLSEEGSE
+520 
-535 QQKAFSIMETILNTL
+535 
-550 SAIMGIWAGY
+550 
-560 SEFGPLGYA
+560 
-569 AAIAQTATV
+569 
-578 TALGAATIAKM
+578 
-589 KAVTKD
+589 
-595 SAGSTSVSGLTAGV
+595 
-609 SAPST
+609 
-614 GGSNLTMTSVN
+614 GGSIRGRSC
-625 PLLDEQADLNRLNTA
+625 Q
-640 NIGNDKAQ
+640 
-648 SLRVYV
+648 
-654 VDQDIRD
+654 QDSR
-661 ANVRAQVVEDNSTF
+661 

>member
-25 QIDNLKESM
+25 QIDNIKESM

-40 TEEYREQAQELK
+40 TEEYQEQAQELK
-52 DAQDRLNNVLK
+52 DAQDRLNSVLK
-63 EGGDVA
+63 EGSNVA

-125 SIGDYAGAFEEAFN
+125 NIGDYAGAFEEAFN

-201 HWDDFRKLVGISDES
+201 HWDDFRKLVGISDGQMEA
-216 MSKFK
+216 FK

-254 GAFKGLGNV
+254 EAFKGLGNV

-273 SIKEDAAG
+273 SIKEDAAN
-281 AIAGIASTIRD
+281 AISGIASTIRD

-307 ESIFAGI
+307 DSIFAGI
-314 NSRLNEAEAVG
+314 SSRLNEAEAVG
-325 EAVSDAVDTG
+325 EAVSEAVDTG
-335 ATNKATEKADNSRP
+335 ATKGATGKADNSQP
-349 EGSGRKGGT
+349 T
-358 SQPADEAKGI
+358 SEAEEI
-368 DNSQPE
+368 
-374 DPGRKVDNETAKIL
+374 DNETVKIL
-388 ERLGQRGKS
+388 ERLSQRGKS

-409 RALLT
+409 RTLLT
-414 QHNIDTEA
+414 QHNLDTSA

-460 REELETKYQYERD
+460 REELEAKYQYERD

-486 QYYAEERVKIKK
+486 EYYAAERIKINEDEAK
-498 KEKEQKIALVMQEV
+498 QKQALRAQEV
-512 NIMSSAMG
+512 NNVVSSMG
-520 GMFGALAQLSEEGSE
+520 GMFGALSQLSEEGSE

-595 SAGSTSVSGLTAGV
+595 SAGSASVSGLTAGV
-609 SAPST
+609 SAPSA

-640 NIGNDKAQ
+640 GIGNDKMQ
-648 SLRVYV
+648 NVRVYV

>member
-1 MEEIRKI
+1 MIQMEEIRKI

-25 QIDNLKESM
+25 QIDNIKESM

-40 TEEYREQAQELK
+40 TEEYQEQAQELK

-63 EGGDVA
+63 EGSNVA
-69 AHAEGS
+69 SHAEGS

-144 MSSLDGPLGELGGN
+144 MSSIDGPLGELGGN

-187 GVGALVVSVGLLVS
+187 GIGALVVSVGLLVS
-201 HWDDFRKLVGISDES
+201 HWDDFRKLVGISDEQ
-216 MSKFK
+216 MSAFK

-254 GAFKGLGNV
+254 EAFKGLGNV

-273 SIKEDAAG
+273 SIKEDAAN
-281 AIAGIASTIRD
+281 AISGIASTIRD

-307 ESIFAGI
+307 DSIFAGI
-314 NSRLNEAEAVG
+314 NSRLKEAEAVG
-325 EAVSDAVDTG
+325 EAVSEAVDTG
-335 ATNKATEKADNSRP
+335 ATSEATDKAD
-349 EGSGRKGGT
+349 T
-358 SQPADEAKGI
+358 SQPTDEAEGI
-368 DNSQPE
+368 
-374 DPGRKVDNETAKIL
+374 DNETAKIL
-388 ERLGQRGKS
+388 ERLSQRGKS

-414 QHNIDTEA
+414 QHNLDTSA

-460 REELETKYQYERD
+460 REELETKYQYEHD

-486 QYYAEERVKIKK
+486 QYYSEQRIKINEDEAATKR
-498 KEKEQKIALVMQEV
+498 ALMAQ
-512 NIMSSAMG
+512 NANLMISSTTG
-520 GMFGALAQLSEEGSE
+520 LFGALSQLSEEGSE

-550 SAIMGIWAGY
+550 TSIMGIWAGY
-560 SEFGPLGYA
+560 SEFGPFGVA

-595 SAGSTSVSGLTAGV
+595 SAGSASVSGLTAGV
-609 SAPST
+609 SAPSA

-625 PLLDEQADLNRLNTA
+625 PLLDEQADLNRLNA
-640 NIGNDKAQ
+640 ASAGNDRTQ

>member
-25 QIDNLKESM
+25 HIDNIKESM

-40 TEEYREQAQELK
+40 TEEYQSQAQELK

-63 EGGDVA
+63 EGSNVA

-84 ELKAQWKATGDEA
+84 DLKAQWKATGDEA
-97 ERADLGK
+97 ERVDLGK

-125 SIGDYAGAFEEAFN
+125 NIGDYAGAFEEAFN

-201 HWDDFRKLVGISDES
+201 HWDDFRKLVGISDEQ
-216 MSKFK
+216 MEAFK
-221 DTAVNTLKNIISGV
+221 DTAVNTLKNIISGT

-254 GAFKGLGNV
+254 EAFKGLGNV

-281 AIAGIASTIRD
+281 AISGIASTIRD

-307 ESIFAGI
+307 DSIFAGI
-314 NSRLNEAEAVG
+314 NSRLKEAEAVG
-325 EAVSDAVDTG
+325 EAVSEAVDTG
-335 ATNKATEKADNSRP
+335 ATKGATDKAD
-349 EGSGRKGGT
+349 T
-358 SQPADEAKGI
+358 SQPTDEAEEI

-374 DPGRKVDNETAKIL
+374 DPGRKVDNETVKIL
-388 ERLGQRGKS
+388 ERLNQRGKS
-397 KLDLLKEQYEKE
+397 KLDMLKEQYEKE

-414 QHNIDTEA
+414 QHNLDTSA

-450 QSSLSRWDIE
+450 QSGLSRWDIE
-460 REELETKYQYERD
+460 REELEAKYQYEHD

-486 QYYAEERVKIKK
+486 QYYSEQRIKINKDEAK
-498 KEKEQKIALVMQEV
+498 QKQALRAQEINNV
-512 NIMSSAMG
+512 VSSMG
-520 GMFGALAQLSEEGSE
+520 GMFGALSQLSEEGSE

-560 SEFGPLGYA
+560 SEFGALGYA

-595 SAGSTSVSGLTAGV
+595 SAGSASVSGLTAGV

-625 PLLDEQADLNRLNTA
+625 PLLDEQADLNRLNAA

>member
-25 QIDNLKESM
+25 QIDNIKESM

-40 TEEYREQAQELK
+40 TEEYQEQAQELK

-125 SIGDYAGAFEEAFN
+125 NIGDYAGAFEEAFN

-144 MSSLDGPLGELGGN
+144 VTTLDGPLGELGGN

-172 ATKGLGGVRKALLST
+172 ATKGLGGVRKALIST

-201 HWDDFRKLVGISDES
+201 HWDDFRKLIGISDGQ
-216 MSKFK
+216 MAAFK
-221 DTAVNTLKNIISGV
+221 DTAVNTLKNIISGT

-254 GAFKGLGNV
+254 EAFKGLGNV

-273 SIKEDAAG
+273 SIKEDAAS
-281 AIAGIASTIRD
+281 AISGIASTIRD

-307 ESIFAGI
+307 EGIFAGI
-314 NSRLNEAEAVG
+314 SSRLAEAEAVG
-325 EAVSDAVDTG
+325 EAVSEAVDTG
-335 ATNKATEKADNSRP
+335 ATNKATDKA
-349 EGSGRKGGT
+349 E
-358 SQPADEAKGI
+358 EI
-368 DNSQPE
+368 DNSQPTDE
-374 DPGRKVDNETAKIL
+374 AEEIDNETVKIL
-388 ERLGQRGKS
+388 ERLSQRGKS

-409 RALLT
+409 RALLI
-414 QHNIDTEA
+414 QHNLDTSA
-422 LDAEFAERSAEIEAE
+422 LDAEFAERSAGVEAE
-437 MSKELDGVLERLR
+437 MSAELDGVLERLR

-486 QYYAEERVKIKK
+486 QYYSEQRIKINEDEAK
-498 KEKEQKIALVMQEV
+498 QKQALRAQEINNV
-512 NIMSSAMG
+512 VSSMG
-520 GMFGALAQLSEEGSE
+520 GMFGALSQLSEEGSE

-595 SAGSTSVSGLTAGV
+595 SAGSASVSGLTAGV
-609 SAPST
+609 SAPSA

-640 NIGNDKAQ
+640 GIGNDKTQ
-648 SLRVYV
+648 NLRVYV

>member
-8 ITVDTGDSNTTL
+8 LTVDLGNTATTL
-20 KEYRQ
+20 KDYKKHIDDLRASLLQLDETSEEYKKISQ
-25 QIDNLKESM
+25 QIKN
-34 SSLDST
+34 
-40 TEEYREQAQELK
+40 EQDKLNEVMKAGKYDVDQE
-52 DAQDRLNNVLK
+52 
-63 EGGDVA
+63 
-69 AHAEGS
+69 EGS
-75 YNQLEATMA
+75 YNLLAKTMS
-84 ELKAQWKATGDEA
+84 ELKKEWKATGDEA
-97 ERADLGK
+97 RRAKLGQQ
-104 KILDINNQL
+104 ILDINNQL
-113 KDLDASTGDFSR
+113 KELDESTGDFHR
-125 SIGDYAGAFEEAFN
+125 SVGDYANAFEEAFN

-158 VKDLVPLIKATSQA
+158 VKDLVPLIKATSEA
-172 ATKGLGGVRKALLST
+172 ATKGLSGVRKAVLST
-187 GVGALVVSVGLLVS
+187 GVGALVVAVGLLVS
-201 HWDDFRKLVGISDES
+201 HWDDFRKLVGISDEQ
-216 MSKFK
+216 MAAFK
-221 DTAVNTLKNIISGV
+221 DTTVNTLKNIISGV

-254 GAFKGLGNV
+254 EAFKGLGNV

-281 AIAGIASTIRD
+281 AIAGITSTIRD

-307 ESIFAGI
+307 EGIFAGI

-325 EAVSDAVDTG
+325 EAVSEAVDTG
-335 ATNKATEKADNSRP
+335 ATNKATDKADA
-349 EGSGRKGGT
+349 
-358 SQPADEAKGI
+358 SQPTNEAEEI
-368 DNSQPE
+368 
-374 DPGRKVDNETAKIL
+374 DNETVKIL
-388 ERLGQRGKS
+388 ERLSQRGKS

-409 RALLT
+409 RALLI
-414 QHNIDTEA
+414 QHNLDTSA

-437 MSKELDGVLERLR
+437 MSAELDGVLERLR

-460 REELETKYQYERD
+460 REELETKYQYEHD

-486 QYYAEERVKIKK
+486 QYYSEQRIKINEDEAAAKR
-498 KEKEQKIALVMQEV
+498 ALMMLEV
-512 NIMSSAMG
+512 NNMVSSMG
-520 GMFGALAQLSEEGSE
+520 GMFGALSQLSEEGSE

-595 SAGSTSVSGLTAGV
+595 SAGSASVSGLTAGV
-609 SAPST
+609 SAPSA

-625 PLLDEQADLNRLNTA
+625 PLLDEQADLNRLNA
-640 NIGNDKAQ
+640 ASAGNDKMQ
-648 SLRVYV
+648 NVRVYV

>member
-25 QIDNLKESM
+25 QIDNIKESM

-40 TEEYREQAQELK
+40 TEEYQSQARELK

-84 ELKAQWKATGDEA
+84 DLKAQWKATGDEA

-125 SIGDYAGAFEEAFN
+125 NIGDYAGAFEEAFN

-201 HWDDFRKLVGISDES
+201 HWDDFRKLVGISDEQ
-216 MSKFK
+216 MEAFK

-254 GAFKGLGNV
+254 EAFKGLGNV

-281 AIAGIASTIRD
+281 AISGIASTIRD

-307 ESIFAGI
+307 DSIFAGI
-314 NSRLNEAEAVG
+314 NSRLKEAEAVG

-335 ATNKATEKADNSRP
+335 ATKGATDKAD
-349 EGSGRKGGT
+349 T
-358 SQPADEAKGI
+358 SQP
-368 DNSQPE
+368 NSE
-374 DPGRKVDNETAKIL
+374 VEEIDNETVKIL
-388 ERLGQRGKS
+388 ERLNQRGKS

-414 QHNIDTEA
+414 QHNLDTSA

-450 QSSLSRWDIE
+450 QSGLSRWDIE
-460 REELETKYQYERD
+460 RESLEAKYQYEHD

-486 QYYAEERVKIKK
+486 QYYSEQRIKINKDEAK
-498 KEKEQKIALVMQEV
+498 QKQALRAQEINNV
-512 NIMSSAMG
+512 VSSMG
-520 GMFGALAQLSEEGSE
+520 GMFGALSQLSEEGSE

-560 SEFGPLGYA
+560 SEFGALGYA

-614 GGSNLTMTSVN
+614 GGSSLTMTSVN
-625 PLLDEQADLNRLNTA
+625 PLLDEQADLNRLNA
-640 NIGNDKAQ
+640 ASAGNDKMQ
-648 SLRVYV
+648 NVRVYV

>member
-25 QIDNLKESM
+25 QIDNIKESM

-40 TEEYREQAQELK
+40 TEEYQSQAQELK

-69 AHAEGS
+69 AHADGS

-201 HWDDFRKLVGISDES
+201 HWDDFRKLVGISDEQ
-216 MSKFK
+216 MAAFK

-254 GAFKGLGNV
+254 EAFKGLGNV

-273 SIKEDAAG
+273 SIKEDAAN
-281 AIAGIASTIRD
+281 AISGITSTIRD

-307 ESIFAGI
+307 EGIFAGI
-314 NSRLNEAEAVG
+314 NSRLKEAEAVG
-325 EAVSDAVDTG
+325 EAVSEAVDTG
-335 ATNKATEKADNSRP
+335 ATNKATDKADTP
-349 EGSGRKGGT
+349 
-358 SQPADEAKGI
+358 QPTGEAEEI
-368 DNSQPE
+368 
-374 DPGRKVDNETAKIL
+374 DNETVKIL
-388 ERLGQRGKS
+388 ERLSQRGKS

-409 RALLT
+409 RALLI
-414 QHNIDTEA
+414 QHNLDTSA
-422 LDAEFAERSAEIEAE
+422 LDAEFTERSAEIEAE

-460 REELETKYQYERD
+460 REELEAKYQYERD

-486 QYYAEERVKIKK
+486 QYYSEQRIKINEDEAAEKR
-498 KEKEQKIALVMQEV
+498 ALMAQ
-512 NIMSSAMG
+512 NANLMISSTAG
-520 GMFGALAQLSEEGSE
+520 LFGALSQLSEEGSE
-535 QQKAFSIMETILNTL
+535 QQKAFAIMETILNTL
-550 SAIMGIWAGY
+550 TAIMGIWAGY
-560 SEFGPLGYA
+560 SKFTAFGVA

-609 SAPST
+609 SAPSA

-625 PLLDEQADLNRLNTA
+625 PLLDEQADLNRLNA
-640 NIGNDKAQ
+640 ASAGNDRMQ
-648 SLRVYV
+648 NMRVYV

>member
-25 QIDNLKESM
+25 QINNLKESM
-34 SSLDST
+34 SSLDTT
-40 TEEYREQAQELK
+40 TEEYQEQAQELK
-52 DAQDRLNNVLK
+52 NAQDRLNNVIK

-104 KILDINNQL
+104 KILAINNQL

-125 SIGDYAGAFEEAFN
+125 NIGDYAGAFEEAFN

-221 DTAVNTLKNIISGV
+221 DTAINTLKNIISGV

-254 GAFKGLGNV
+254 EAFKGLGNV

-273 SIKEDAAG
+273 SIKEDAAN
-281 AIAGIASTIRD
+281 AISGIASTIRD

-314 NSRLNEAEAVG
+314 NSRLSEAEAVG

-335 ATNKATEKADNSRP
+335 ATNKATNKATDKAD
-349 EGSGRKGGT
+349 T
-358 SQPADEAKGI
+358 SQPADEAEGI
-368 DNSQPE
+368 DN
-374 DPGRKVDNETAKIL
+374 ETVKIL
-388 ERLGQRGKS
+388 ERLSQRGKS

-409 RALLT
+409 RALLM
-414 QHNIDTEA
+414 QHNLDTSA
-422 LDAEFAERSAEIEAE
+422 LDAEFTERSAEIDAE
-437 MSKELDGVLERLR
+437 MSAELDGVLERLR

-460 REELETKYQYERD
+460 REELEAKYQHERD
-473 LLVAAGEDTTALE
+473 LLVAAGEDTTALDE
-486 QYYAEERVKIKK
+486 YYAKKRVEIKK

-520 GMFGALAQLSEEGSE
+520 GLFGALSQLSEEGSE

-560 SEFGPLGYA
+560 SEFGPFGYA

-595 SAGSTSVSGLTAGV
+595 SAGSTSVSGLSAGV

-640 NIGNDKAQ
+640 NIGSDKMQ
-648 SLRVYV
+648 NMRVYV

>member
-25 QIDNLKESM
+25 QIDNIKESM

-40 TEEYREQAQELK
+40 TEEYQSQAQELK

-144 MSSLDGPLGELGGN
+144 MSSLDGPLGELGGS
-158 VKDLVPLIKATSQA
+158 VKDLVPLIKATTSA
-172 ATKGLGGVRKALLST
+172 ATKGLGGVRKAVLST
-187 GVGALVVSVGLLVS
+187 GVGALVVAVGLLVS
-201 HWDDFRKLVGISDES
+201 HWDDFRKLVGISDEQ
-216 MSKFK
+216 MSAFK

-254 GAFKGLGNV
+254 EAFKGLGNV
-263 VRDVFTGDFK
+263 IRDVFTGDFK
-273 SIKEDAAG
+273 SIKEDAAN
-281 AIAGIASTIRD
+281 AIAGISSTIRD

-307 ESIFAGI
+307 EGIFAGI
-314 NSRLNEAEAVG
+314 NSRLKEAEAVG
-325 EAVSDAVDTG
+325 EAVSEAVDTG
-335 ATNKATEKADNSRP
+335 ATSKATDKADDP
-349 EGSGRKGGT
+349 
-358 SQPADEAKGI
+358 QPTNETEEI
-368 DNSQPE
+368 
-374 DPGRKVDNETAKIL
+374 DNETVKIL
-388 ERLGQRGKS
+388 ERLNQRGKS

-409 RALLT
+409 RALLK
-414 QHNIDTEA
+414 QHNLDTSA

-437 MSKELDGVLERLR
+437 MSAELDGVLERLR

-460 REELETKYQYERD
+460 REELETRYQHERD
-473 LLVAAGEDTTALE
+473 LLVAAGEDTTALDE
-486 QYYAEERVKIKK
+486 YYAKKRVEIKK
-498 KEKEQKIALVMQEV
+498 KEEEQKRALMMLEV
-512 NIMSSAMG
+512 NNVVSSMG
-520 GMFGALAQLSEEGSE
+520 GMFGALSQLSEEGSE

-595 SAGSTSVSGLTAGV
+595 SAGSASVSGLTAGV
-609 SAPST
+609 SAPSA

-625 PLLDEQADLNRLNTA
+625 PLLDEQADLNRLNA
-640 NIGNDKAQ
+640 ASAGNDKMQ
-648 SLRVYV
+648 NVRVYV

>member
-25 QIDNLKESM
+25 QIDNLKEAM

-40 TEEYREQAQELK
+40 TEEYQEQAQELK
-52 DAQDRLNNVLK
+52 NAQDRLNNVIK

-69 AHAEGS
+69 AHADGS

-104 KILDINNQL
+104 KILAINNQL

-125 SIGDYAGAFEEAFN
+125 NIGDYAGAFEEAFN

-254 GAFKGLGNV
+254 EAFKGLGNV

-273 SIKEDAAG
+273 SIKEDAAS
-281 AIAGIASTIRD
+281 AINGIASTIRD

-314 NSRLNEAEAVG
+314 SSRLGEAEAVG

-335 ATNKATEKADNSRP
+335 ATNKAADKAADKADA
-349 EGSGRKGGT
+349 
-358 SQPADEAKGI
+358 SQPTDEAEEI
-368 DNSQPE
+368 
-374 DPGRKVDNETAKIL
+374 DNETVKIL
-388 ERLGQRGKS
+388 ERLSQRGKS

-409 RALLT
+409 RALLM
-414 QHNIDTEA
+414 QHNLDTSA
-422 LDAEFAERSAEIEAE
+422 LDAEFAERSAEIEAG
-437 MSKELDGVLERLR
+437 MSAELDGVLERLR

-486 QYYAEERVKIKK
+486 QYYAEQRIKIK
-498 KEKEQKIALVMQEV
+498 EEEEEQKRALIMMEV
-512 NIMSSAMG
+512 NNFISSMG
-520 GMFGALAQLSEEGSE
+520 GMFGALSQLSEEGSE

-550 SAIMGIWAGY
+550 SAIMGIWAGW

-569 AAIAQTATV
+569 SAIAQTATV

-614 GGSNLTMTSVN
+614 GGSGLTMASVN

-640 NIGNDKAQ
+640 NIGNDKMQ
-648 SLRVYV
+648 NVRVYV

>member
-25 QIDNLKESM
+25 QIDNIKESM

-40 TEEYREQAQELK
+40 TEEYQSQAQELK

-201 HWDDFRKLVGISDES
+201 HWDDFRKLVGISDEQ
-216 MSKFK
+216 MSAFK

-254 GAFKGLGNV
+254 EAFKGLGNV
-263 VRDVFTGDFK
+263 VRDVFTGNFK
-273 SIKEDAAG
+273 SIKEDAAS
-281 AIAGIASTIRD
+281 AINGITSTIRD

-307 ESIFAGI
+307 EGIFAGI

-325 EAVSDAVDTG
+325 EAVSEAVDTG
-335 ATNKATEKADNSRP
+335 ATNKTTNKADA
-349 EGSGRKGGT
+349 
-358 SQPADEAKGI
+358 SQPTNEAEEI
-368 DNSQPE
+368 
-374 DPGRKVDNETAKIL
+374 DNETVKIL
-388 ERLGQRGKS
+388 ERLSQRGKS

-409 RALLT
+409 RALLI
-414 QHNIDTEA
+414 QHNLDTSA
-422 LDAEFAERSAEIEAE
+422 LDAEFTERSAEIEAE

-460 REELETKYQYERD
+460 REELE
-473 LLVAAGEDTTALE
+473 
-486 QYYAEERVKIKK
+486 
-498 KEKEQKIALVMQEV
+498 
-512 NIMSSAMG
+512 
-520 GMFGALAQLSEEGSE
+520 
-535 QQKAFSIMETILNTL
+535 
-550 SAIMGIWAGY
+550 
-560 SEFGPLGYA
+560 
-569 AAIAQTATV
+569 
-578 TALGAATIAKM
+578 AK
-589 KAVTKD
+589 
-595 SAGSTSVSGLTAGV
+595 
-609 SAPST
+609 
-614 GGSNLTMTSVN
+614 
-625 PLLDEQADLNRLNTA
+625 
-640 NIGNDKAQ
+640 
-648 SLRVYV
+648 
-654 VDQDIRD
+654 
-661 ANVRAQVVEDNSTF
+661 

>member
-25 QIDNLKESM
+25 QIDNLKEAM

-40 TEEYREQAQELK
+40 TEEYQSQAQELK

-63 EGGDVA
+63 EGSTTA
-69 AHAEGS
+69 THAEGS

-125 SIGDYAGAFEEAFN
+125 NIGDYAGAFEEAFN

-187 GVGALVVSVGLLVS
+187 GVGALVVAVGLLVS
-201 HWDDFRKLVGISDES
+201 HWDDFRKLVGISDEQ
-216 MSKFK
+216 MSAFK

-235 VGVGNVIVQS
+235 VGVGNVIAQS

-254 GAFKGLGNV
+254 EAFKGLGNV

-281 AIAGIASTIRD
+281 AIAGISSTIRD

-307 ESIFAGI
+307 EGIFAGI
-314 NSRLNEAEAVG
+314 NSRLREAEAVG
-325 EAVSDAVDTG
+325 EAVSEAVDTG
-335 ATNKATEKADNSRP
+335 ATNKATDKAD
-349 EGSGRKGGT
+349 T
-358 SQPADEAKGI
+358 TQPTNEAEEI
-368 DNSQPE
+368 
-374 DPGRKVDNETAKIL
+374 DNETVKIL
-388 ERLGQRGKS
+388 ERLNQRGKS
-397 KLDLLKEQYEKE
+397 KLDLLKEQYEAE
-409 RALLT
+409 RALLI
-414 QHNIDTEA
+414 QHNLDTEA
-422 LDAEFAERSAEIEAE
+422 LDVEFAERSAKIEAE
-437 MSKELDGVLERLR
+437 MSAELDGVLERLR

-460 REELETKYQYERD
+460 REELETKYQHEHD

-486 QYYAEERVKIKK
+486 QYYSEQRIKINEDEAK
-498 KEKEQKIALVMQEV
+498 QKQALRAQEINNV
-512 NIMSSAMG
+512 TSSMG

-560 SEFGPLGYA
+560 SEFGPFGVA

-595 SAGSTSVSGLTAGV
+595 SAGSASVTGLTAGV
-609 SAPST
+609 SAPSA

-640 NIGNDKAQ
+640 GIGSDRTQN
-648 SLRVYV
+648 LRVYV

>member
-40 TEEYREQAQELK
+40 TEEYQSQAQELK

-125 SIGDYAGAFEEAFN
+125 NIGDYAGAFEEAFN

-201 HWDDFRKLVGISDES
+201 HWDDFRKLIGISDEQ
-216 MSKFK
+216 MSAFK
-221 DTAVNTLKNIISGV
+221 DTAVNTLKNVISGA

-254 GAFKGLGNV
+254 EAFKGLGNV

-273 SIKEDAAG
+273 SIKEDAAN
-281 AIAGIASTIRD
+281 AINGITSTIRE

-307 ESIFAGI
+307 EGIFAGI
-314 NSRLNEAEAVG
+314 NSRLREAEAVG
-325 EAVSDAVDTG
+325 EAVNDAVDTG
-335 ATNKATEKADNSRP
+335 ATNKATDKADN
-349 EGSGRKGGT
+349 T
-358 SQPADEAKGI
+358 QPTNEVEEI
-368 DNSQPE
+368 
-374 DPGRKVDNETAKIL
+374 DNETVKIL
-388 ERLGQRGKS
+388 ERLSQRGKS
-397 KLDLLKEQYEKE
+397 KLDLLKEQYEAE
-409 RALLT
+409 RALLM
-414 QHNIDTEA
+414 QHNLDTEA
-422 LDAEFAERSAEIEAE
+422 LDAEFAERRAEIEAE
-437 MSKELDGVLERLR
+437 MSAELDGVLERLR

-460 REELETKYQYERD
+460 REELETKYQHEKD
-473 LLVAAGEDTTALE
+473 LLVAAGEDTTALDE
-486 QYYAEERVKIKK
+486 YYAKKRVEIKK

-512 NIMSSAMG
+512 NIVSSSMG

-609 SAPST
+609 SAPSM
-614 GGSNLTMTSVN
+614 GNSNLTMTSVN

>member
-25 QIDNLKESM
+25 QIDNIKESM

-40 TEEYREQAQELK
+40 TEEYQEQAQELK

-63 EGGDVA
+63 EGGNVA

-125 SIGDYAGAFEEAFN
+125 NIGDYAGAFEEAFN

-254 GAFKGLGNV
+254 EAFKGLGNV

-273 SIKEDAAG
+273 SIKEDAAN
-281 AIAGIASTIRD
+281 AISGIASTIRD

-307 ESIFAGI
+307 DSIFAGI
-314 NSRLNEAEAVG
+314 NSRLKEAEAVG
-325 EAVSDAVDTG
+325 EAVSEAVDTG
-335 ATNKATEKADNSRP
+335 ATNKATGKATNKADNS
-349 EGSGRKGGT
+349 
-358 SQPADEAKGI
+358 QPTDETEEI
-368 DNSQPE
+368 
-374 DPGRKVDNETAKIL
+374 DNETVKIL
-388 ERLGQRGKS
+388 ERLNQRGKS

-409 RALLT
+409 RALLI
-414 QHNIDTEA
+414 QHNLDTSA
-422 LDAEFAERSAEIEAE
+422 LDAEFAERSAEIDAE
-437 MSKELDGVLERLR
+437 MSKEVDGVLERLR

-460 REELETKYQYERD
+460 REELETKYQHERD

-498 KEKEQKIALVMQEV
+498 KEEEEKRALMMLEV
-512 NIMSSAMG
+512 NNFVSSMG
-520 GMFGALAQLSEEGSE
+520 GMFGALSQLSEEGSE

-550 SAIMGIWAGY
+550 SAIMGIWAGW

-569 AAIAQTATV
+569 TAIAQTATV

-595 SAGSTSVSGLTAGV
+595 SAGSASVSGLTTGV
-609 SAPST
+609 SAPSV

-640 NIGNDKAQ
+640 GIGSDRTQN
-648 SLRVYV
+648 LRVYV

>member
-40 TEEYREQAQELK
+40 TEEYQAQAQELR
-52 DAQDRLNNVLK
+52 DAQDRLNNVIK
-63 EGGDVA
+63 EGGDTA

-125 SIGDYAGAFEEAFN
+125 NIGDYAGAFEEAFN

-172 ATKGLGGVRKALLST
+172 ATKGLGGVRKALIST

-254 GAFKGLGNV
+254 EAFKGLGNV

-273 SIKEDAAG
+273 SIKEDAAS
-281 AIAGIASTIRD
+281 AISGIASTIRD

-307 ESIFAGI
+307 DSIFAGI
-314 NSRLNEAEAVG
+314 NSRLKEAEAVG

-335 ATNKATEKADNSRP
+335 ATNKATDKA
-349 EGSGRKGGT
+349 E
-358 SQPADEAKGI
+358 GI

-374 DPGRKVDNETAKIL
+374 DPGRKVDNETVKIL
-388 ERLGQRGKS
+388 ERLSQRGKS

-409 RALLT
+409 RALLM
-414 QHNIDTEA
+414 QHNLDTSA

-437 MSKELDGVLERLR
+437 TSKELDGVLERLR

-486 QYYAEERVKIKK
+486 QYYSEQRIKINEDEAATKR
-498 KEKEQKIALVMQEV
+498 ALMAQ
-512 NIMSSAMG
+512 NANLMISSTAG
-520 GMFGALAQLSEEGSE
+520 LFGALSQLSEEGSE

-550 SAIMGIWAGY
+550 TSIMGIWAGY

-595 SAGSTSVSGLTAGV
+595 SAGSTSVSGLSAGV

-614 GGSNLTMTSVN
+614 SGSNLTMTSVN
-625 PLLDEQADLNRLNTA
+625 PLLDEQADLNRLNA
-640 NIGNDKAQ
+640 AGIGSDKMQ
-648 SLRVYV
+648 NVRVYV

>member
-25 QIDNLKESM
+25 QIDNLKDTM

-40 TEEYREQAQELK
+40 TEEYQEQAQELK
-52 DAQDRLNNVLK
+52 NAQDRLNNVIK

-69 AHAEGS
+69 AHADGS

-104 KILDINNQL
+104 KILAINNQL

-125 SIGDYAGAFEEAFN
+125 NIGDYAGAFEEAFN

-254 GAFKGLGNV
+254 EAFKGLGNV

-273 SIKEDAAG
+273 SIKEDAAS
-281 AIAGIASTIRD
+281 AISGIASTIRD

-314 NSRLNEAEAVG
+314 SSRLNEAEAVG
-325 EAVSDAVDTG
+325 EAVSEAVDTG
-335 ATNKATEKADNSRP
+335 ATNKATDKAADKADA
-349 EGSGRKGGT
+349 
-358 SQPADEAKGI
+358 SQPTDEAEGI
-368 DNSQPE
+368 
-374 DPGRKVDNETAKIL
+374 DNETAKIL
-388 ERLGQRGKS
+388 ERLNQRGKS
-397 KLDLLKEQYEKE
+397 KLDLLKEQYERE
-409 RALLT
+409 RALLI
-414 QHNIDTEA
+414 QHNLDTSA

-437 MSKELDGVLERLR
+437 MSKEVDGVLERLR

-460 REELETKYQYERD
+460 REELETKYQYEHD

-486 QYYAEERVKIKK
+486 QYYAEQRIKINEDEAATKR
-498 KEKEQKIALVMQEV
+498 ALMAQ
-512 NIMSSAMG
+512 NANLMISSTAG
-520 GMFGALAQLSEEGSE
+520 LFGALSQLSEEGSE

-550 SAIMGIWAGY
+550 TSIMGIWAGY
-560 SEFGPLGYA
+560 SEFGPFGVA

-595 SAGSTSVSGLTAGV
+595 SAGSTSVSGLSAGV

-614 GGSNLTMTSVN
+614 GGSGLTMASVN

-640 NIGNDKAQ
+640 NIGNDKMQ
-648 SLRVYV
+648 NVRVYV

>member
-25 QIDNLKESM
+25 QIDNIKESM

-40 TEEYREQAQELK
+40 TEEYQSQAQELK

-125 SIGDYAGAFEEAFN
+125 NIGDYAGAFEEAFN

-201 HWDDFRKLVGISDES
+201 HWDDFRKLVGISDEQ
-216 MSKFK
+216 MSAFK

-254 GAFKGLGNV
+254 EAFKGLGNV

-307 ESIFAGI
+307 EGIFAGI
-314 NSRLNEAEAVG
+314 NSRLKEAEAVG
-325 EAVSDAVDTG
+325 EAVSEAVDTG
-335 ATNKATEKADNSRP
+335 ATNKATDKAD
-349 EGSGRKGGT
+349 T
-358 SQPADEAKGI
+358 SQPTDEAEGI
-368 DNSQPE
+368 DN
-374 DPGRKVDNETAKIL
+374 ETVKIL
-388 ERLGQRGKS
+388 ERLSQRGKS

-409 RALLT
+409 RALLI
-414 QHNIDTEA
+414 QHNLDTSA

-437 MSKELDGVLERLR
+437 QSKELDGVLERLR

-460 REELETKYQYERD
+460 REELEAKYQYERD

-486 QYYAEERVKIKK
+486 QYYSEQRIKINEDEAAEKR
-498 KEKEQKIALVMQEV
+498 ALMAQ
-512 NIMSSAMG
+512 NANLMISSTAG
-520 GMFGALAQLSEEGSE
+520 LFGALSQLSEEGSE

-595 SAGSTSVSGLTAGV
+595 SAGSASVSGLTAGV
-609 SAPST
+609 SAPT
-614 GGSNLTMTSVN
+614 AGGSNLTMTSVN
-625 PLLDEQADLNRLNTA
+625 PLLDEQADLNRLNAA
-640 NIGNDKAQ
+640 NAGNDKMQ
-648 SLRVYV
+648 NVRVYV